1 MADRHTRVTVNET
14 SSQEGDCEPDSTV
27 CGLRDVLDRIG
38 DTWSVLVI
46 IQLRLHGRRR
56 FGQLLRSVEGISQRM
71 LTVTLRRLQ
80 RDGLISRTVRV
91 RVDWNRRV
99 PHGRSSSAR
108 RLGNGQSREHCGRSP
123 TLGPGCGHTH
133 PLSLTPQRPKLH
145 RRPGAVSSVNFWSK
159 YAAGDGRLTR
169 RSERRRSCTGQPP
182 EGMRDQS

>member
-14 SSQEGDCEPDSTV
+14 SSQEGDCEPNSTV

-80 RDGLISRTVRV
+80 RDGLISRTVLDTSPPQVEYALTGTGESLTVVLRQL
-91 RVDWNRRV
+91 VDWATDNRESIAAARQRWDRGAGRMSQSDGDMGALHRPDRLRPAVPGGGVGAGPRPQQSSIRRV
-99 PHGRSSSAR
+99 
-108 RLGNGQSREHCGRSP
+108 L
-123 TLGPGCGHTH
+123 
-133 PLSLTPQRPKLH
+133 
-145 RRPGAVSSVNFWSK
+145 
-159 YAAGDGRLTR
+159 
-169 RSERRRSCTGQPP
+169 
-182 EGMRDQS
+182 